1 MKVAV
6 IGLGYVGLP
15 LALKLAKTHQVFGYD
30 INKDRIANLKN
41 KIDINQES
49 TIKSFKYIKNIEF
62 INEESKLK
70 NLDFYIIAVP
80 TPIYQN
86 KKPNLKN
93 LISAIKLVAKN
104 IKNRSTVIIESTV
117 YPGVTEEICVP
128 ILKKISK
135 LKYLDF
141 ENIGN
146 AKGFFCGFCPERVN
160 PGDKTHTI
168 DKITKVISGSN
179 KLAINKI
186 KKLYY
191 SVNGSNIYIA
201 KSIKV
206 AEAAKIIEN
215 TQRDLNIALIN
226 ELSQIF
232 KKININTRDVLDA
245 ASTKWNFMKFYPGLV
260 GGHCIGVDPYYLTH
274 MCKNIGFRPQ
284 VILAGR
290 KINDYMPLYVA
301 NRFLQNLKRNKLKFS
316 NCRILVAGLSF
327 KENVSDIRN
336 SKSIEII
343 KILKKNNLKLDIYDP
358 LVPNE
363 ILDNQ
368 IIIKDLKKLKKNYFD
383 AIMIL
388 VPHSIIIS
396 ELLKNLNILK
406 KSKKTI
412 IFDIKNSLTGI
423 KSNFTL

>member
-15 LALKLAKTHQVFGYD
+15 LALKLAKKFQVIGFD
-30 INKDRIANLKN
+30 TNQIRINNLKN
-41 KIDINQES
+41 KVDSNREFSEIN
-49 TIKSFKYIKNIEF
+49 FKNIRNIDFTNKEK
-62 INEESKLK
+62 NLK

-80 TPIYQN
+80 TPIYKN
-86 KKPNLKN
+86 KNPNLN
-93 LISAIKLVAKN
+93 SLISAVKLVAKN
-104 IKNRSTVIIESTV
+104 IKNQSTVIIESTV

-135 LKYLDF
+135 LRYLNFDNTR
-141 ENIGN
+141 NI
-146 AKGFFCGFCPERVN
+146 KGFFCGFCPERVN
-160 PGDKTHTI
+160 PGDKIHTI

-179 KLAINKI
+179 NLAIKKI

-191 SVNGSNIYIA
+191 SVNGNNIYIA

-232 KKININTRDVLDA
+232 KKININTRDVLNA
-245 ASTKWNFMKFYPGLV
+245 ASTKWNFIKLYPGLV

-274 MCKNIGFRPQ
+274 MCKKINFKPK

-290 KINDYMPLYVA
+290 KINDEMPLYVA
-301 NRFLQNLKRNKLKFS
+301 NCFLNSLKKNKLKFS
-316 NCRILVAGLSF
+316 NCRILIAGLSF

-343 KILKKNNLKLDIYDP
+343 KILKKKKLNLDIYDP
-358 LVPNE
+358 LVPSKF
-363 ILDNQ
+363 IDNQ
-368 IIIKDLKKLKKNYFD
+368 IIIKNINEIKNKYYD
-383 AIMIL
+383 AILLL
-388 VPHSIIIS
+388 VPHNVIIR
-396 ELLKNLNILK
+396 EFLRNLKHFK
-406 KSKKTI
+406 KNKKII
-412 IFDIKNSLTGI
+412 IFDIKNSLPKI
-423 KSNFTL
+423 KSNFIL